1 MFGVMFGVLIV
12 LQSLCPARASVPEY
26 GTIAS
31 RTADNHGRG
40 AYQIEQEVT
49 LKKEAETYVI
59 KETWTVLGES
69 NMRVSLEGRGPLRGL
84 AQGVIVYD
92 GGTRA
97 FAEAGQS
104 VRSARLGEDWVEP
117 LFHFRYSKWFRN
129 RLVQLRVT
137 PAESLEDR
145 PPLNAEGDPG
155 YVRPGFLRLSRAGGA
170 VCYAVGLP
178 PDVSAGPAVW
188 IEQDE
193 FVLRK
198 YRAANGATVRA
209 DDYFKEG
216 TFHVPRKRSYTF
228 GGFEVQVQTLGVK
241 SLGKLANTDPRFRAS
256 ALSPQRDALKL
267 PDVDG
272 LREFYSRFR

>member
-1 MFGVMFGVLIV
+1 ML
-12 LQSLCPARASVPEY
+12 LLLTTLLSLTFTHASVPEY

-40 AYQIEQEVT
+40 AYQIEQEVS
-49 LKKEAETYVI
+49 LKKDAETYVI
-59 KETWTVLGES
+59 KETWTVLGEG
-69 NMRVSLEGRGPLRGL
+69 NLRVTLEGRGPLRGL
-84 AQGVIVYD
+84 AQGTIVYD

-97 FAEAGQS
+97 VTEGGQT
-104 VRSARLGEDWVEP
+104 VRSARLGDDWLEP

-129 RLVQLRVT
+129 RLVQLKIA

-178 PDVSAGPAVW
+178 PEVNAGSAVW

-193 FVLRK
+193 FVVRK
-198 YRAANGATVRA
+198 IQGASGVVVHA
-209 DDYFKEG
+209 DEYFKEG
-216 TFHVPRKRSYTF
+216 SFHVPRKRTYAF
-228 GGFEVQVQTLGVK
+228 AGFEVQVQTLGVK
-241 SLGKLANTDPRFRAS
+241 PLGKLTSADPRFRPS